1 MITCVKK
8 LSITGVRVLSF
19 LVNSFEKLFLSQDTF
34 FKITILI
41 FSLVLSN
48 LFFEVQSSYALK
60 PTPSLSVSLLSASN
74 IELHSSD
81 ILSKPNHA
89 VTLPMYLNVKT
100 NNPTGTGT
108 YVDVEKTAFTDIHD
122 SSNTSS
128 INMISSGVG
137 VEHLADFAENTF
149 AGSFDC
155 EIEHP
160 EREPEEWDPLDLA
173 SGSVHDTHYGIS
185 SGNETLG
192 NNICFAIG
200 IKLGHNLPTGTYQ
213 NKVIFSTV
221 TNEYPTEA
229 NLITGTEFKTKI
241 FSLLSAP
248 LTVVNDIKKFEHST
262 VAPPEGA
269 TVVHL
274 EIDETSDRAVL
285 AWLDKDTQTVYY
297 YSEAEKLYLN
307 PDCKNMFSYFG
318 VENLDLKPFDSSKVT
333 NMNFMFANMYEVKS
347 IDFSR
352 FNTSNVTDMGRL
364 FFKTW
369 IKKLDLSS
377 FDTRN
382 VIYMNAMFMEAYSLN
397 ELNISSFN
405 TSNVWFMGNMFQNT
419 HSLKSL
425 DIRHFNTQKVTHM
438 QNMFYYSAIE
448 SLDLSNFDTS
458 KVKDMSSMFSCM
470 SNIEELN
477 LSSFNTSNVTNMSGM
492 FNKTKKLRSLDISNF
507 DTSKVTNFNEMF
519 SNEDSSAATEKL
531 EHIYIK
537 HDFDLSSGA
546 TFQKLFNGRTTL
558 RGGEGSFLPDP
569 STADKTWLRIDDP
582 VNGRPGYFT
591 RKP

>member
-60 PTPSLSVSLLSASN
+60 PTPTLSVSLLSNSN
-74 IELHSSD
+74 IELHSND
-81 ILSKPNHA
+81 IISKPNHA

-155 EIEHP
+155 EMEHP

-185 SGNETLG
+185 RGNEVIG
-192 NNICFAIG
+192 DNICFAIG
-200 IKLGHNLPTGTYQ
+200 IKLGNTLPTGTYQ

-221 TNEYPTEA
+221 TNEYPTEV
-229 NLITGTEFKTKI
+229 NLIKGEDFRSTVWR
-241 FSLLSAP
+241 LSP
-248 LTVVNDIKKFEHST
+248 TRDIKHFERSL
-262 VAPPEGA
+262 VAPPEGVNA
-269 TVVHL
+269 VHL
-274 EIDETSDRAVL
+274 EVDETSDYPFLGWVDEA
-285 AWLDKDTQTVYY
+285 TETFYY
-297 YSEAEKLYLN
+297 YSEAEKIYLN
-307 PDCKNMFSYFG
+307 PDCKSMFASVDY
-318 VENLDLKPFDSSKVT
+318 EKIDLTPFDSSKVT
-333 NMNFMFANMYEVKS
+333 STYDMFSNLYGTKE
-347 IDFSR
+347 IDFSK
-352 FNTSNVTDMGRL
+352 FNTSNVTNMGRM
-364 FFKTW
+364 FYKNSTP
-369 IKKLDLSS
+369 KLNLSN

-382 VIYMNAMFMEAYSLN
+382 VIYMNAMFMEAWGIE
-397 ELNISSFN
+397 ELNLSSFD
-405 TSNVWFMGNMFQNT
+405 TSNVWFMGNMFKNT
-419 HSLKSL
+419 HKLKNL
-425 DIRHFNTQKVTHM
+425 DVHHFNTQKVKHM
-438 QNMFYYSAIE
+438 QYMFYGSGATSLDLSHFDTSKVEDMSKMFAEMANITE
-448 SLDLSNFDTS
+448 LDLSNFNTS
-458 KVKDMSSMFSCM
+458 NVKDMSRMFDRTV
-470 SNIEELN
+470 ELR
-477 LSSFNTSNVTNMSGM
+477 T
-492 FNKTKKLRSLDISNF
+492 LDISNF
-507 DTSKVTNFNEMF
+507 NTSKVTDFSKMF
-519 SNEDSSAATEKL
+519 ASEYINKL
-531 EHIYIK
+531 ERIYVK
-537 HDFDLSSGA
+537 QDFDTSAG
-546 TFQKLFNGRTTL
+546 TDFTNIFTGRTNL
-558 RGGEGSFLPDP
+558 RGGQGSHLPDP

-582 VNGRPGYFT
+582 TNGRPGYFT

>member
-221 TNEYPTEA
+221 TNEYPTEV
-229 NLITGTEFKTKI
+229 NLIKGEDFRNTVWR
-241 FSLLSAP
+241 LSP
-248 LTVVNDIKKFEHST
+248 TRDIKHFERSS
-262 VAPPEGA
+262 VAPPEGVNA
-269 TVVHL
+269 VHL
-274 EIDETSDRAVL
+274 EVDETSDYPFLGWVDEARE
-285 AWLDKDTQTVYY
+285 TFYY
-297 YSEAEKLYLN
+297 YTEAEKIYLN
-307 PDCKNMFSYFG
+307 PDCKSMFASVDY
-318 VENLDLKPFDSSKVT
+318 EKIDLTPFDSSKVT
-333 NMNFMFANMYEVKS
+333 STYDMFSNLYGTKE
-347 IDFSR
+347 IDFSK
-352 FNTSNVTDMGRL
+352 FNTSNVTNMGRM
-364 FFKTW
+364 FYKNSTP
-369 IKKLDLSS
+369 KLNLSN

-382 VIYMNAMFMEAYSLN
+382 VIYMNAMFMEAWGIE
-397 ELNISSFN
+397 ELNLSSFD
-405 TSNVWFMGNMFQNT
+405 TSNVWFMGNMFKNT
-419 HSLKSL
+419 HKLKNL
-425 DIRHFNTQKVTHM
+425 DVHHFNTQKVKHM
-438 QNMFYYSAIE
+438 QYMFYGSGATSLDLSHFDTSKVEDMSKMFAEMANITE
-448 SLDLSNFDTS
+448 LDLSNFNTS
-458 KVKDMSSMFSCM
+458 NVKDMSRMFDRTA
-470 SNIEELN
+470 ELR
-477 LSSFNTSNVTNMSGM
+477 T
-492 FNKTKKLRSLDISNF
+492 LDLSNF
-507 DTSKVTNFNEMF
+507 NTSKVTDFSKMF
-519 SNEDSSAATEKL
+519 ASEITNKL
-531 EHIYIK
+531 ERIYVK
-537 HDFDLSSGA
+537 QDFDTSAG
-546 TFQKLFNGRTTL
+546 TDFTNIFTGRTNL
-558 RGGEGSFLPDP
+558 RGGNGSFLPDP

-582 VNGRPGYFT
+582 ANGRPGYFT
-591 RKP
+591 RKV